1 MSEEAAEKPG
11 LRARLYALVES
22 GPFNNVIIGIIV
34 LNAAV
39 IGAQTSDRL
48 VASMG
53 PFLDALDN
61 IFLAIFIVE
70 LGMRIIA
77 YGSSFV
83 RRPWSVF
90 DFIVVA
96 IALTPGAEAF
106 SVVRAL
112 RILRALR
119 LISQVPTMRVV
130 VEALLRSLPGL
141 GSTAILLLLI
151 FYVGGVMATV
161 LFKPTYPEFFGD
173 LGGSIYSLFQIMTLE
188 SWSMGIVRPVME
200 THPYAWAFFVPFVI
214 ITSILVLNLVVAIV
228 VDSMQSAKDMMAEED
243 RAERVAAGGP
253 DDVTLESLQA
263 EIHMLRDEIREMKTS
278 KEADE

>member
-1 MSEEAAEKPG
+1 MRDK
-11 LRARLYALVES
+11 LLLLVD
-22 GPFNNVIIGIIV
+22 GQLFNNVIIGIIV
-34 LNAAV
+34 LNSLV
-39 IGAQTSDRL
+39 IGMQTSDAL
-48 VASMG
+48 VASFG
-53 PFLDALDN
+53 PVLDALDT
-61 IFLAIFIVE
+61 IFLTIFVVE
-70 LGMRIIA
+70 LMMRIVS
-77 YGSSFV
+77 YGAGFV
-83 RRPWSVF
+83 KRPWSVF

-96 IALTPGAEAF
+96 VALTPGAEAF

-151 FYVGGVMATV
+151 FYVGGVMTTV
-161 LFKPTYPEFFGD
+161 LFKASFPQFFGD

-200 THPYAWAFFVPFVI
+200 THPYAWMFFVPFVI

-228 VDSMQSAKDMMAEED
+228 VDSMQSAKEMMAEEG
-243 RAERVAAGGP
+243 RAEREAAGEP
-253 DDVTLESLQA
+253 AEATLESLQTELRA
-263 EIHMLRDEIREMKTS
+263 LRDDVRAL
-278 KEADE
+278 KEERDGR